1 MNQMNQMN
9 PSQTTEEKKIINLIN
24 NLSVFKIKIYN
35 DNNNLYNNYQ
45 LNYEKLNDN
54 YNDNGN
60 DNNIKKMYNLL
71 GKKRSYNE
79 FINIT

>member
-45 LNYEKLNDN
+45 LNYENLNDN
-54 YNDNGN
+54 YNDN

>member
-1 MNQMNQMN
+1 MNQMN

-35 DNNNLYNNYQ
+35 DNNTSYNNYQ
-45 LNYEKLNDN
+45 FNYENLNDN
-54 YNDNGN
+54 YNDNDN

-71 GKKRSYNE
+71 GKKRTYNE